1 MKIRVVADTNI
12 YVAAALKPGGPT
24 EIWLRVAARPN
35 SSFELFTSEPILDEL
50 SQKLFDK
57 FRFSEGAVSN
67 FVDAIRES
75 ATKIDPTMRL
85 PTGIVGDPDDVIV
98 LECALEARANLI
110 VSADRDLL
118 SLNPFRGIGISHPRE
133 LKNIFRSDLTSS
145 T

>member
-24 EIWLRVAARPN
+24 EFWLRVAARPN
-35 SSFELFTSEPILDEL
+35 GTFELFASEPILVEL
-50 SQKLFDK
+50 RQKLLDK
-57 FRFSEGAVSN
+57 FSFTEGVASS

-75 ATKIDPTMRL
+75 AAIVNPTERL
-85 PTGIVGDPDDVIV
+85 PAGIIGDPDDVIV
-98 LECALEARANLI
+98 LECAIEARANLI

-118 SLNPFRGIGISHPRE
+118 RLDPLRGIGITHPRE
-133 LKNIFRSDLTSS
+133 LKSIFRSDLAQS